1 MSPQQTPS
9 VTCHRTWKKA
19 LTLPSHPRALYHLSP
34 AFSPA
39 SQLLKHAMASNSAL
53 PPPVLGTL
61 EEIQRKEDEPSTP
74 PWAAV
79 KGNIQGRG
87 HLTSTLSP

>member
-1 MSPQQTPS
+1 
-9 VTCHRTWKKA
+9 
-19 LTLPSHPRALYHLSP
+19 
-34 AFSPA
+34 
-39 SQLLKHAMASNSAL
+39 MASNSAL

-61 EEIQRKEDEPSTP
+61 EEIQSKEGEPSTP

-87 HLTSTLSP
+87 NLTSTLSP